1 MLFAVSILSAVL
13 LLLML
18 VQIVWANQFVNLYR
32 NSHRPQKDIQYPHVG
47 VIMSLRGADPF
58 LEESLRG
65 LMSLDYP
72 SHEVRIIVDSEIDP
86 AYDIVDRVH
95 QDMNCDN
102 VNIEILNVSQQT
114 SSLKNSALIQGITA
128 LPHVRMPAK
137 PTRG

>member
-58 LEESLRG
+58 HFLPLIYVQSPAFDLCW
-65 LMSLDYP
+65 
-72 SHEVRIIVDSEIDP
+72 SHF
-86 AYDIVDRVH
+86 
-95 QDMNCDN
+95 
-102 VNIEILNVSQQT
+102 L
-114 SSLKNSALIQGITA
+114 TA
-128 LPHVRMPAK
+128 ER
-137 PTRG
+137 